1 MALFG
6 FQGWQLAHT
15 QLIRMLETIIELVE
29 MGLDWMEPLSLQ
41 GRRDNSGTYWQ
52 PSCDHEGQRKEKT
65 FIRGEGRKEPRSF
78 TFECLD
84 PQSSVILFQEIKGLQ
99 IELVW

>member
-1 MALFG
+1 VALFG

-52 PSCDHEGQRKEKT
+52 PSCDHEWSANLRVESTHERQPVLERQHE
-65 FIRGEGRKEPRSF
+65 F
-78 TFECLD
+78 D
-84 PQSSVILFQEIKGLQ
+84 PDLTL
-99 IELVW
+99 